1 MKKSKSRVIGL
12 DVHPDSFCAAILEG
26 SDPINARIAGS
37 WGPLPLNSLESW
49 AKKHTTSTD
58 TLVLEAS
65 GNAFAVAKGLQDIE
79 RQVIVLE
86 SHMAG
91 KIGKTYCANDR
102 VDAVKVARIYLSG
115 LSPVVWQPDE
125 QTRQRREL
133 FSAYQ
138 AVVRE
143 ATRSQQHLK
152 SMLNEH
158 CLRLPA
164 NTRLTAPGAL
174 ERLLAL
180 RSWTPIQRLL
190 LEQIHQSLVDAR
202 VRRSVLR
209 RQMALDLEQDEFLMR
224 LWRLTGLSLITIY
237 GLVSA
242 IGDIRRFSHSRKLVA
257 YFGLN
262 PSTSQ
267 SGKWE
272 GGGAL
277 KRHGRGPIRA
287 LLVQAAKRLLQVP
300 NALQKWGLA
309 VALRRGRNRAAVA
322 VARKLAVAIWHV
334 LMGHSIGAID
344 SEIRLQT
351 KINKLATILGV
362 NTLRALGYESKQHF
376 TQKRLYVLKRFP

>member
-1 MKKSKSRVIGL
+1 MKRNKSRVIGL

-26 SDPINARIAGS
+26 RDPINARITGT
-37 WGPLPLNSLESW
+37 WGPLPLSALESW
-49 AKKHTTSTD
+49 AAKHTTTND

-65 GNAFAVAKGLQDIE
+65 GNAFAVAKRLQDIQ
-79 RQVIVLE
+79 RHATVLE

-102 VDAVKVARIYLSG
+102 VDAVKVARIHLSG

-174 ERLLAL
+174 ARLLAL
-180 RSWTPIQRLL
+180 RDWTPIQRLL

-202 VRRSVLR
+202 ARRSVLR
-209 RQMALDLEQDEFLMR
+209 RQMALDLEQDEFLLR

-300 NALQKWGLA
+300 NPLQKWGLA

-351 KINKLATILGV
+351 KVNKLATILGLK
-362 NTLRALGYESKQHF
+362 TLRALGYESKQHF
-376 TQKRLYVLKRFP
+376 TQKRLYVLKSFP